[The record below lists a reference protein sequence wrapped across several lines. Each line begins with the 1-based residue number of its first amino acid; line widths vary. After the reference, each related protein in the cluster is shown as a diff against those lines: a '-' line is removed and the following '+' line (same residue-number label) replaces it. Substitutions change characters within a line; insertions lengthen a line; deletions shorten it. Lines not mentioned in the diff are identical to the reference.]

1 MKLRTPALV
10 LILVAIGA
18 AGYGGWTLY
27 GEMQLRNTK
36 LDPVA
41 PGQVNLIAMNPG
53 AGYRI
58 IVSNQVAHLAELSDS
73 SGTRDDRDE
82 SGAADS
88 DIVGRRRLPIRELLG
103 ALRGEAD
110 ALGKLV
116 MALNDIDENDFP
128 PNRVIWDQADV
139 EKALAGDPVLKARLE
154 QDLHTH
160 LDGKPLNSFNL
171 PALLDGI
178 VLRIPLKMEITV
190 NGERKMVETTI
201 LEPFMTRFATQAG
214 KRITAKFQP
223 SEAAILALYREE
235 AAKVLGQ
242 AKDANGAAIPA
253 NIEDVANSLRSRF
266 SDARREELLQ
276 KPKRVLDNAFV
287 VITDEFVTG
296 GNSSQQMGANRI
308 PVTDIRLNLSEEGR
322 LRLWKYSRQ
331 KPGFQLL
338 FVVNGVAIA
347 APRIRT
353 ELAQREVTIRGVG
366 DPDLAADAVDTI
378 NHLSHL

>member
-10 LILVAIGA
+10 LILAAVGA

-41 PGQVNLIAMNPG
+41 PGKVNLIAVNPG
-53 AGYRI
+53 AGYRV

-73 SGTRDDRDE
+73 SGSR
-82 SGAADS
+82 
-88 DIVGRRRLPIRELLG
+88 
-103 ALRGEAD
+103 
-110 ALGKLV
+110 
-116 MALNDIDENDFP
+116 NDIDENDFP
-128 PNRVIWDQADV
+128 PNRVVWDQADV

-154 QDLHTH
+154 KNLHTR
-160 LDGKPLNSFNL
+160 LDGTPLDSFNL
-171 PALLDGI
+171 PSLLDGI
-178 VLRIPLKMEITV
+178 VLRIPLKMEVTV
-190 NGERKMVETTI
+190 NGEPKIVETTI
-201 LEPFMTRFATQAG
+201 LEPFMTRFAAQAG
-214 KRITAKFQP
+214 RRITAKFQP

-235 AAKVLGQ
+235 AANAMGQ
-242 AKDANGAAIPA
+242 GKDANGAAIPA
-253 NIEDVANSLRSRF
+253 TVEDVANSLRSRF

-287 VITDEFVTG
+287 VITDRFVTG

-308 PVTDIRLNLSEEGR
+308 PVTDIRLNLSDQGR

-378 NHLSHL
+378 NQLSHS